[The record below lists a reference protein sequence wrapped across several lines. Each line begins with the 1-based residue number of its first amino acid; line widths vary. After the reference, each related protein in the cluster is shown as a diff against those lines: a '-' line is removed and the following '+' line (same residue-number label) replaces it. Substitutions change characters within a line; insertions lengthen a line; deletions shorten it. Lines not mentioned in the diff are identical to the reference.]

1 MKHTRR
7 HFLLFALLFAAC
19 LTSSQAMAAEL
30 ASDGNDAKTELNKAI
45 KAVKRL
51 GAFEARWEASEFQGS
66 AQTASFS
73 GNIYVSSPRV
83 YLSTS
88 QQSIWYD
95 GHTEW
100 NLRTGASEVYVS
112 TPTAAEAAKINPLS
126 FLSIPLS
133 NYNAQPLKRTTLRGE
148 STISSGGGY
157 TITTTATQSTL
168 TTTAAGTYSAI
179 ATSSCVAKRTN
190 SITIANLDMSEQK
203 TVRKVSQW
211 YVKNGRPTPDIALW
225 QLGEGETFKSVE
237 WSPANATGLDFRTD
251 TETGIVYLEGKEP
264 SANTSGDIEYTLT
277 LTITDACGTDHALS
291 GQTIK
296 LTHQKNTD
304 KHVLAFVVGN
314 TEKNNNKYVAI
325 GKGFTESITASQTT
339 QVSLYNA
346 IAAQFDVQATNIYST
361 DDEQKLREYYSQYDI
376 LCITDYPNTR
386 CAH

>member
-148 STISSGGGY
+148 STISIDLTARAGVRTAWKYIYITLDASSRLPLCVRFSPDGHRWTRISLYSLMGGRKFP
-157 TITTTATQSTL
+157 
-168 TTTAAGTYSAI
+168 
-179 ATSSCVAKRTN
+179 TS
-190 SITIANLDMSEQK
+190 LFQ
-203 TVRKVSQW
+203 
-211 YVKNGRPTPDIALW
+211 Y
-225 QLGEGETFKSVE
+225 
-237 WSPANATGLDFRTD
+237 
-251 TETGIVYLEGKEP
+251 P
-264 SANTSGDIEYTLT
+264 S
-277 LTITDACGTDHALS
+277 
-291 GQTIK
+291 
-296 LTHQKNTD
+296 
-304 KHVLAFVVGN
+304 
-314 TEKNNNKYVAI
+314 NKYPNV
-325 GKGFTESITASQTT
+325 
-339 QVSLYNA
+339 
-346 IAAQFDVQATNIYST
+346 DVV
-361 DDEQKLREYYSQYDI
+361 DLR
-376 LCITDYPNTR
+376 
-386 CAH
+386 